1 MTSSGLYIHIPFC
14 ASACPYCDFAF
25 VVGNRHL
32 VDRYVDALILEFNV
46 RSVELGPN
54 PMFQTVYFG
63 GGTPSAIPVDS
74 VKRLANA
81 LEREATVLQD
91 AEITL
96 EANPGDLQSFKGLA
110 KIGINRLS
118 LGVQAIS
125 DRALK
130 ALGRNHTS
138 ADAIAAFRAARE
150 AGFRNVNIDLIFGAP
165 GQTAHEWQ
173 STLESAI
180 HLGPEHFSIY
190 GLTVEPETA
199 FWRRFQK
206 GRLPLPPV
214 HPRHPA

>member
-110 KIGINRLS
+110 KNGINRLS
-118 LGVQAIS
+118 LGVQAMS
-125 DRALK
+125 DRALT
-130 ALGRNHTS
+130 ALGRNPTS
-138 ADAIAAFRAARE
+138 LEREIIFEFLRQERDSQKAWTQILHGLYASLDFRYL
-150 AGFRNVNIDLIFGAP
+150 N
-165 GQTAHEWQ
+165 
-173 STLESAI
+173 
-180 HLGPEHFSIY
+180 
-190 GLTVEPETA
+190 
-199 FWRRFQK
+199 
-206 GRLPLPPV
+206 
-214 HPRHPA
+214 